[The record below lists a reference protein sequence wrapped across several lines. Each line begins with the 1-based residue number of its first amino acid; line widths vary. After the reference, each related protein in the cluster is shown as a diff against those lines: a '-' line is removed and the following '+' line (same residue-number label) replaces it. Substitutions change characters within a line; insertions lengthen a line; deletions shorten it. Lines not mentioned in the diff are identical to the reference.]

1 MAYSDF
7 TLPQVLQTFRLTAQT
22 TLNLFAQVPD
32 APASPTLRDFL
43 DKNFTLALLINT
55 EKARSEWLIAPVLG
69 EVWQRCGGQI
79 SLYSGVD
86 FNVDPE
92 EGLTGW
98 CDFLFG
104 RGPQLPY
111 VTAPAVCIVEGK
123 NESIAG
129 GLAQCAAEMVAAHR
143 FNQRERNGI
152 DTVYGV
158 VTTGSSWKFLRLQPP
173 VLAIDLHEYLIS
185 RVERIL
191 GILLHIVG
199 PLPQPASAA

>member
-7 TLPQVLQTFRLTAQT
+7 TLPQVLQTFHLTAQT
-22 TLNLFAQVPD
+22 TLKLFVQVPD
-32 APASPTLRDFL
+32 APVSPTLRDSL
-43 DKNFTLALLINT
+43 DKYATLALLINT
-55 EKARSEWLIAPVLG
+55 EKARSEWLIAPILG

-79 SLYSGVD
+79 SLYSGID

-92 EGLTGW
+92 DGLSGR
-98 CDFLFG
+98 CDFLFS

-129 GLAQCAAEMVAAHR
+129 GLAQCAAEMVAAQR
-143 FNQRERNGI
+143 FNQREGNGI
-152 DTVYGV
+152 DTIHGV
-158 VTTGSSWKFLRLQPP
+158 VTTGDNWKFLRLHGS
-173 VLAIDLHEYLIS
+173 VLAIDLHEYLLGQ
-185 RVERIL
+185 VDRIL

-199 PLPQPASAA
+199 PLPQPGTAA